1 MDCTIASASDKGL
14 RKEEN
19 QDYLSYYDGPT
30 HKNGLLLV
38 LADGIGG
45 RSGGGTAS
53 KIAVETLME
62 YFYSKKNINIPVVI
76 KKGFKE
82 ANRVVVEKGDQDI
95 SLNGMGCTM
104 NAVVLRDDKMYHNN
118 VGDSRGYI
126 ISGDEISQFSTDH
139 SFVSDLVKAGAIT
152 EEDALT
158 HPERHVLTKAIGID
172 PKLPIETNKEYL
184 QIENSQYILLC
195 CDGLYGVVPD
205 EEILDTV
212 NTLKSPDDICKKLI
226 EKANE
231 NGGPDNISLIVVR
244 INNIGL
250 VSNLKNKFKALMR

>member
-1 MDCTIASASDKGL
+1 MDCTIGTASDTGL

-45 RSGGGTAS
+45 RPGGGTAS
-53 KIAVETLME
+53 KVAVETLME

-82 ANRVVVEKGDQDI
+82 ANRVVIEKGDQDI

-139 SFVSDLVKAGAIT
+139 SFVSDLIKAGAIT

-172 PKLPIETNKEYL
+172 PKLNIESNKEYL
-184 QIENSQYILLC
+184 SIKNGQYLILC

-231 NGGPDNISLIVVR
+231 NGGPDNISVIVVR
-244 INNIGL
+244 INNTGL
-250 VSNLKNKFKALMR
+250 ISNLKNKFKALMR